1 MAEPVGVRA
10 AARLAAPPRPAMAPR
25 HAAVALA
32 VAAVWGFNFIATK
45 AALGQIPPLLLT
57 ALRFAIVA
65 AVLVPFAPRPE
76 RLLPVFVV
84 SVCLGVVH
92 FALMFWAM
100 ALTTRIAPIA
110 VAVQLSVPFGAL
122 LAALLLD
129 DRLGRRRLLGMAL
142 ALAGVVL
149 MTFDPVVLAEL
160 DALGLAVASAFLWA
174 LGSVLAKRLRVADAF
189 TLNAYMALLATPQL
203 LALSLLFERDHM
215 AVLAGADLAVWGAV
229 LYMALAVTVFGYG
242 VWFSL
247 LRRYPVNLVMPFQL
261 TVPPFAALFSMLALG
276 EVLTWQVAVG
286 GLLTIVG
293 VGVVLMRRPELGR
306 AQV

>member
-1 MAEPVGVRA
+1 M
-10 AARLAAPPRPAMAPR
+10 
-25 HAAVALA
+25 
-32 VAAVWGFNFIATK
+32 
-45 AALGQIPPLLLT
+45 
-57 ALRFAIVA
+57 
-65 AVLVPFAPRPE
+65 
-76 RLLPVFVV
+76 
-84 SVCLGVVH
+84 
-92 FALMFWAM
+92 
-100 ALTTRIAPIA
+100 
-110 VAVQLSVPFGAL
+110 
-122 LAALLLD
+122 
-129 DRLGRRRLLGMAL
+129 
-142 ALAGVVL
+142 
-149 MTFDPVVLAEL
+149 
-160 DALGLAVASAFLWA
+160 
-174 LGSVLAKRLRVADAF
+174 ADAC
-189 TLNAYMALLATPQL
+189 TPYAYLALLATPQL

>member
-1 MAEPVGVRA
+1 MAEPVGARA
-10 AARLAAPPRPAMAPR
+10 PRLALPRLAMAPR
-25 HAAVALA
+25 HVAVALA
-32 VAAVWGFNFIATK
+32 VAAVWGFNFIAAK

-57 ALRFAIVA
+57 ALRFAVVA

-122 LAALLLD
+122 LAAFLLN

-174 LGSVLAKRLRVADAF
+174 LGSVLSKRLRVADAF

-203 LALSLLFERDHM
+203 LVLSLLFERDHV
-215 AVLAGADLAVWGAV
+215 AVLTGADLAAWAAV

-261 TVPPFAALFSMLALG
+261 TVPPFAALFSMLVLG
-276 EVLTWQVAVG
+276 EVLTWQVAAG
-286 GLLTIVG
+286 GLVTIVG
-293 VGVVLMRRPELGR
+293 VGVVLLRRPELGR